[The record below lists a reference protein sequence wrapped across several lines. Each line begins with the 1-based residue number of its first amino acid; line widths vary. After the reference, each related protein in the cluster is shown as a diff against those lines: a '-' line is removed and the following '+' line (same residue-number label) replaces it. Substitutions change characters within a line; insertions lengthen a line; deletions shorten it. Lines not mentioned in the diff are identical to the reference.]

1 MSIVAS
7 VIIVSLI
14 GIGSFYLLS
23 AIESHDE
30 ILKSEEAEK

>member
-1 MSIVAS
+1 MSIALT

-23 AIESHDE
+23 AIESHNE
-30 ILKSEEAEK
+30 IFKSEEVEK